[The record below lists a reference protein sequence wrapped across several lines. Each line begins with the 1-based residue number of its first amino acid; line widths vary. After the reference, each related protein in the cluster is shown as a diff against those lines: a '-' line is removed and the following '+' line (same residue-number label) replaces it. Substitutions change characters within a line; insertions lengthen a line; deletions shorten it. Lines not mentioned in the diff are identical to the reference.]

1 MSIKEEKFTNQ
12 FPVEGFEWGVS
23 PVPSLTGEI
32 KGALQTNPN
41 KGYIMLSSS
50 KNKDAAWEVIKY
62 FQSEEFLVG
71 YMEGGYD
78 LPITSYID
86 ERIDKSKMGRMADFS
101 LLEYESVYP
110 AVPTINLSGDDY
122 RTQLWNAIM
131 GYMDIDEAINDL
143 NTRYNAAY
151 DEDISLGFIKRLV
164 IPDYDPLHPS
174 AGTVEWQ
181 DK

>member
-1 MSIKEEKFTNQ
+1 MDETKKKILV
-12 FPVEGFEWGVS
+12 VEDERNIANLLSYHVKKAGYDCDVAYDGK
-23 PVPSLTGEI
+23 TGLDM
-32 KGALQTNPN
+32 AL
-41 KGYIMLSSS
+41 
-50 KNKDAAWEVIKY
+50 
-62 FQSEEFLVG
+62 
-71 YMEGGYD
+71 EGGYD

-86 ERIDKSKMGRMADFS
+86 ERIDKSKMGRMGDFS

-151 DEDISLGFIKRLV
+151 DEDVSIGLIKRLV
-164 IPDYDPLHPS
+164 IEDYNPLQPS
-174 AGTVEWQ
+174 AGTVTWL